1 MPAAI
6 ETRDLV
12 KIYKPAYPRGAPGV
26 KALDGLTFAVETGTI
41 FGLLGPNGAG
51 KSTTMKILTT
61 LSRPDSGEARVAGI
75 DVLANPDAVRRVIG
89 YVAQKSGVDPESTGR
104 ENLTLQGQL
113 HGMRGVLLATR
124 VDELLDR
131 FQLKEAGNRP
141 ARGYSAWSVDFF
153 AVADDV
159 FVAGV
164 HGEYVDAGV
173 DSERGTVQSGDVER
187 GGGAVCVDGDG
198 LGADRLAVGVP
209 RVVRRVEL
217 GVGGAGVPELPEVG
231 VGVRN

>member
-12 KIYKPAYPRGAPGV
+12 KTYKPAYPRGAPGV

-104 ENLTLQGQL
+104 ENLTLQGHL
-113 HGMRGVLLATR
+113 HGMRGALGLQPLKR
-124 VDELLDR
+124 YR
-131 FQLKEAGNRP
+131 FRRQQESSLHSHTKPRARP
-141 ARGYSAWSVDFF
+141 DKSPRQPYRQARRCASVDTC
-153 AVADDV
+153 AP
-159 FVAGV
+159 
-164 HGEYVDAGV
+164 
-173 DSERGTVQSGDVER
+173 S
-187 GGGAVCVDGDG
+187 
-198 LGADRLAVGVP
+198 
-209 RVVRRVEL
+209 
-217 GVGGAGVPELPEVG
+217 LP
-231 VGVRN
+231 